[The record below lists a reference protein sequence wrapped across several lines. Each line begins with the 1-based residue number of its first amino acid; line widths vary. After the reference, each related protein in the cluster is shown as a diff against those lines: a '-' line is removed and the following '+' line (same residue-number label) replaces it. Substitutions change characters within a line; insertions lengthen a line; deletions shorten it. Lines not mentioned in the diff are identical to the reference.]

1 MAQANLEGV
10 GSNPGF
16 DAKPTRQMSMDQAD
30 AEDARLNRMR
40 ILQDQKLDYAELTS
54 RILKSTGF

>member
-1 MAQANLEGV
+1 MDIGSMKVNTRLFNEEFLMAQANLEGV

-40 ILQDQKLDYAELTS
+40 I
-54 RILKSTGF
+54 I